1 MNLKN
6 CNVIF
11 DDKTHTYW
19 IGEKRLHGITRM
31 LSNQLFK
38 DKYSNVPEHILKRAA
53 EKGKTV
59 HSHCYTYDMFG
70 TILGEDAEL
79 YMNLKK
85 DHNFEVI
92 ESEYLVTDYD
102 YFATAI
108 DKVITIN
115 GEIGLADIKTTYKL
129 DNEYLSWQ
137 LSINAY
143 MFELVNPHIK
153 VDKLFAIWIKNG
165 AKLVPIQRKSNE
177 SILQLLEAEKTGNQ
191 LISCEITVSD
201 NDKVLSLIEN
211 LAEIAESIKRLNSI
225 EKEYKDKIEKLFIS
239 TGVTKWET
247 DYFTITKRSDYE
259 KETFDS
265 KKFKEEN
272 EVIYNNYLKKST
284 VKGGIVT
291 KLKK

>member
-1 MNLKN
+1 MKLNN
-6 CNVIF
+6 SNVLF
-11 DDKTHTYW
+11 DDNSHTYW
-19 IGEKRLHGITRM
+19 LGEKKLYGITRM
-31 LSNQLFK
+31 LGSQLFK

-53 EKGKTV
+53 EKGKMI

-70 TILGEDAEL
+70 TILGEDAAS

-85 DHNFEVI
+85 EHNFEVV
-92 ESEYLVTDYD
+92 ESEYIVTDYE

-115 GEIGLADIKTTYKL
+115 GEIGLADIKTTYKF

-137 LSINAY
+137 LSIDAY

-165 AKLVPIQRKSNE
+165 AKLVTIQRKSNE
-177 SILQLLEAEKTGNQ
+177 SILQLLEAEKTGKQFVNNE
-191 LISCEITVSD
+191 ISVSD
-201 NDKVLSLIEN
+201 NDNALSLIEN
-211 LAEIAESIKRLNSI
+211 LAEIAESIENLKKT
-225 EKEYKDKIEKLFIS
+225 EKEYREKIEELFVNS
-239 TGVTKWET
+239 GVSKWET
-247 DYFTITKRSDYE
+247 DYFVITKKNDYE
-259 KETFDS
+259 RESFDS
-265 KKFKEEN
+265 KKLKEDDEY
-272 EVIYNNYLKKST
+272 VYNKYIKKIT

>member
-1 MNLKN
+1 
-6 CNVIF
+6 
-11 DDKTHTYW
+11 
-19 IGEKRLHGITRM
+19 M
-31 LSNQLFK
+31 LGSQLFK

-53 EKGKTV
+53 EKGKMI

-70 TILGEDAEL
+70 TILGEDAAS

-85 DHNFEVI
+85 EHNFEVV
-92 ESEYLVTDYD
+92 ESEYIVTDYE

-115 GEIGLADIKTTYKL
+115 GEIGLADIKTTYKF

-137 LSINAY
+137 LSIDAY

-165 AKLVPIQRKSNE
+165 AKLVTIQRKSNE
-177 SILQLLEAEKTGNQ
+177 SILQLLEAEKTGKQFVNNE
-191 LISCEITVSD
+191 ISVSD
-201 NDKVLSLIEN
+201 NDNALSLIEN
-211 LAEIAESIKRLNSI
+211 LAEIAESIENLKKT
-225 EKEYKDKIEKLFIS
+225 EKEYREKIEELFVNS
-239 TGVTKWET
+239 GVSKWET
-247 DYFTITKRSDYE
+247 DYFVITKKNDYE
-259 KETFDS
+259 RESFDS
-265 KKFKEEN
+265 KKLKEDDEY
-272 EVIYNNYLKKST
+272 VYNKYIKKIT